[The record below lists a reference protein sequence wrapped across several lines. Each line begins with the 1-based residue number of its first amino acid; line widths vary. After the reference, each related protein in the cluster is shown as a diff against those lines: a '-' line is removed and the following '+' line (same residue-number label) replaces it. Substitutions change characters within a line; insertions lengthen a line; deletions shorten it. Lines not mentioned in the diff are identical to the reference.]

1 VILRGGVVATLDP
14 PRVERADLRVEGGRI
29 VERAPAIEAP
39 PGEDVLEV
47 GGGLVLPGLVNAHT
61 HLYSALARGLPAPA
75 QPPRTFVEVLE
86 RVWWRLDRALDEESI
101 YLSGLVGAIDA
112 ARSGT
117 TVLFDHHSSPSA
129 IAGSLGTLRRAIEEV
144 GLRSVLCYET
154 TDRNGPDGR
163 DRGLAENAAFAAAA
177 GSDVTRAMIGAHA
190 SFTLGEDGLAAVA
203 RLARE
208 TGAGVHVH
216 VAEDRVDVDDCRAR
230 YGESLP
236 GRLARHGLRGPR
248 ALWAHC
254 VHLPPDEARE
264 ASAAGGWIAHNPR
277 SNMNNAVGYAGF
289 GLAGRTALG
298 TDGIDEDLLAE
309 ARAAFLK
316 MREGGRPDAFEAA
329 LALLAGGHRLAA
341 EVFGL
346 PFGALQVGGPADL
359 AVFDYHPPT
368 ELHADN
374 LAGHLLFGLD
384 RSHVASVLVAG
395 RVVLRDRR
403 LTGVDE
409 RAVLARARRAATE
422 LWGRMQALP

>member
-1 VILRGGVVATLDP
+1 MILRGGVLATLDP
-14 PRVERADLRVEGGRI
+14 PRVARADLRVEGGRI
-29 VERAPAIEAP
+29 AERAEALAP
-39 PGEDVLEV
+39 LPGEDVLEV
-47 GGGLVLPGLVNAHT
+47 AGGLVLPGLVNAHT
-61 HLYSALARGLPAPA
+61 HLYSALARGMPAPA
-75 QPPRTFVEVLE
+75 PPPRTFVEVLE

-101 YLSGLVGAIDA
+101 YLSGLVGAIEA

-129 IAGSLGTLRRAIEEV
+129 IGGSLGLLRRAIEEV

-154 TDRNGPDGR
+154 TDRNGSEGR

-177 GSDVTRAMIGAHA
+177 GSDATRAMIGAHA

-216 VAEDRVDVDDCRAR
+216 VAEDRADGDDCRAR
-230 YGESLP
+230 YAESLP
-236 GRLARHGLRGPR
+236 QRLARHGLRGPR

-254 VHLPPDEARE
+254 VHLQPEEARD

-277 SNMNNAVGYAGF
+277 SNMNNTVGYAGF

-309 ARAAFLK
+309 TRAAFLR
-316 MREGGRPDAFEAA
+316 MREAGRPDAFEAA

-346 PFGALQVGGPADL
+346 PFGALHVGGPADL
-359 AVFDYHPPT
+359 VVFDYHPPT

-395 RVVLRDRR
+395 RVVLRERR

-409 RAVLARARRAATE
+409 RAVLARARRAATD